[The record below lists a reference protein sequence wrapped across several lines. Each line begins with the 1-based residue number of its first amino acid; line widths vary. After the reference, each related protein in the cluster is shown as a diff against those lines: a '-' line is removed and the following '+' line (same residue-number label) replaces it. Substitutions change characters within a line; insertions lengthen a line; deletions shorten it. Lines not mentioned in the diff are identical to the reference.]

1 MNWTP
6 PAVLRAIADGVAEGF
21 AYVFEW
27 DPAKAAENLAKHRV
41 AFETAAT
48 VFRDAL
54 ALTVYDSEHSEAE
67 ERWATMGLG
76 EDGKL
81 LVVIHTFTETSATAA
96 TVRIISARE
105 ATRRERENYEQTPR

>member
-1 MNWTP
+1 M
-6 PAVLRAIADGVAEGF
+6 AENF
-21 AYVFEW
+21 VYAFEW

-41 AFETAAT
+41 AFEAAAT
-48 VFRDAL
+48 VFRDSL
-54 ALTVYDSEHSEAE
+54 ALTVYDNEHGEAE

-81 LVVIHTFTETSATAA
+81 LVVIHTFVETSASAA

-105 ATRRERENYEQTPR
+105 ATRHERQNYEQTPR